1 MSRGEQLVAAVR
13 KAWNDTAHGGTEKH
27 RDISLFDPNTLKR
40 IQYTTR
46 LDPRLLTM
54 DGMSGAMFRSFTNN
68 LMAQP
73 QISSY
78 MEIGCWTGSTA
89 ISALYDN
96 DNIQRH
102 WLIDNWSETTWGTV
116 NNTKNKFFENW
127 NMFMK
132 NKTPV
137 LVDTDCFKINLSEHS
152 MKNIDVCFCDG
163 GNDEKGDRNVHKSLS
178 HFYDAMGDQFIFM
191 VDDWL
196 TYAAHDTTFGARIRS
211 NVDQAIADL
220 GLKVLF
226 HAAAPMNN
234 NTGYLDGSG
243 DKFGWWNGC
252 GIFVFS
258 K

>member
-102 WLIDNWSETTWGTV
+102 WLIDNWSEAWGTV
-116 NNTKNKFFENW
+116 DNTKNKFFENW

-137 LVDTDCFKINLSEHS
+137 LIDTDCFKINLSEHS

-226 HAAAPMNN
+226 HAAAPTNN